1 MRPPTTAAR
10 AREPLGRRLSTWIV
24 CAFALLIPLGISLS
38 GADSFRIPKEVLL
51 HAEGLLLLV
60 VAVWTRQDEELLAI
74 GRTAWRKPLLLAAAA
89 VLWTAVGTLLST
101 NRTLSAITLLLVTLS
116 AVVFCGTLLVVR
128 RAGRHVIWFALVP
141 AAINAVLVVL
151 QAAHIWS
158 PFTLP
163 ADAPSLLH
171 RSALIGNPDDVGS
184 YLLAPFLA
192 SLALAFASTGRRR
205 WLLVAFSLV
214 LLSGMLATQT
224 LTPLIAGASGV
235 VTMAAVASWRRALI
249 ATLLVALAL
258 MAMAVVLPPIRAR
271 VMGIRDMAA
280 AHRYNEVLSGR
291 LTPAFAAMQMARE
304 HPLLGVGPGAFRYHY
319 FDEKMKV
326 EMRYPDLLRNNPL
339 NFGQAHNEHLQ
350 LLAEGGPVAYAIFL
364 AALLLL
370 AMQTGA
376 ATEAAARATTPAT
389 VEAARFRR
397 FLSLPLA
404 VTVFVMCLAHFPL
417 RLAAS
422 LSVLLFLG
430 ALCLAWGTED
440 AA

>member
-1 MRPPTTAAR
+1 MRPPEAAESV
-10 AREPLGRRLSTWIV
+10 REPLGRRLLRWIV
-24 CAFALLIPLGISLS
+24 CAFALFIPLGISLS

-116 AVVFCGTLLVVR
+116 AVVFCGTLLVAR
-128 RAGRHVIWFALVP
+128 RAGRHLIWFALVP

-151 QAAHIWS
+151 QAAHVWS

-192 SLALAFASTGRRR
+192 ALALAFAARGRKR
-205 WLLVAFSLV
+205 WLVVAFSFV

-235 VTMAAVASWRRALI
+235 VTMAAVASWRRALV
-249 ATLLVALAL
+249 ATLIVGLAL

-271 VMGIRDMAA
+271 VRGIRDMAA

-291 LTPAFAAMQMARE
+291 LTPAFAALQMARD

-326 EMRYPDLLRNNPL
+326 
-339 NFGQAHNEHLQ
+339 
-350 LLAEGGPVAYAIFL
+350 
-364 AALLLL
+364 
-370 AMQTGA
+370 
-376 ATEAAARATTPAT
+376 
-389 VEAARFRR
+389 
-397 FLSLPLA
+397 
-404 VTVFVMCLAHFPL
+404 
-417 RLAAS
+417 
-422 LSVLLFLG
+422 
-430 ALCLAWGTED
+430 
-440 AA
+440 